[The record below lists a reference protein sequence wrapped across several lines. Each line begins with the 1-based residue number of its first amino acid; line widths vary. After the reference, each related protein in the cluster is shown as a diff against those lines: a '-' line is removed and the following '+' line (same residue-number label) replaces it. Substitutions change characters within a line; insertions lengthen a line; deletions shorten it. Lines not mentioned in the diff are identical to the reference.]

1 MIIETQ
7 VTLDDDIMNFFP
19 QQMLLPSGVAC
30 FVDSKTLRHS
40 PLAENI
46 FDLGNIKSIL
56 ITSDMISVTK
66 TSSGDWLTL
75 KPQIM
80 AEIMDFI
87 TSGENIIIEHP
98 ASKTDDDIKAEIIS
112 LLNSRIRPI
121 VQKDGGDIKFHDFQ
135 NGIVLVELQGKCVG
149 CPYAART
156 LKDGVE
162 KILQTYIAEVKSVQN
177 TSEPS

>member
-7 VTLDDDIMNFFP
+7 ASLDDDIMNFYP
-19 QQMLLPSGVAC
+19 QQMLLPTGVAC
-30 FVDSKTLRHS
+30 FVDSKSLRHS
-40 PLAENI
+40 PLAEHI
-46 FDLGNIKSIL
+46 FDIGDIKSIL

-66 TSSGDWLTL
+66 DSCGDWTTL

-87 TSGENIIIEHP
+87 ISGENIIIEHP
-98 ASKTDDDIKAEIIS
+98 AKKTNDDTKAEIVS
-112 LLNSRIRPI
+112 LLNARIRPI
-121 VQKDGGDIKFHDFQ
+121 IQKDGGDIKFHDFQ
-135 NGIVLVELQGKCVG
+135 NGIVFVELQGKCVG

-177 TSEPS
+177 ISEQS